1 MELSRETGQ
10 RLSELIHR
18 LCGLVL
24 GHNKGYLI
32 RHRLEPLVRREG
44 LKSFEELLER
54 LQGRSAARL
63 HDAII
68 EAITTKE
75 TSFFRDPA
83 FFQALQRVVLPECI
97 ANLKRRSGQRHRIRI
112 WAAASA
118 TGQECYSVAMLIR
131 DLVAADPAG
140 GLRESDFTILATDIS
155 SEALEVAKAGR
166 YSRGEVGRGLSEA
179 MLARHFCRDG
189 QKWAVAE
196 PIRRLIQFRKFD
208 LLQSPAQLGAFD
220 LILCR
225 NLLIYFDEATRR
237 RVCNAFHSVLHAGG
251 WFAVGAA
258 ESLFGIEDRF
268 ETVKVGRVLLYRR
281 SQANS

>member
-10 RLSELIHR
+10 RLSDLIHR

-24 GHNKGYLI
+24 GHNKSYLI
-32 RHRLEPLVRREG
+32 RHRLEPLVRHEG

-75 TSFFRDPA
+75 TSFFRDQA
-83 FFQALQRVVLPECI
+83 FFQTLQRMVLPECI
-97 ANLKRRSGQRHRIRI
+97 ANLKRRPGQRHRIRI
-112 WAAASA
+112 WAAACA

-131 DLVAADPAG
+131 DLVASDPAG

-155 SEALEVAKAGR
+155 AEALEVAKAGR
-166 YSRGEVGRGLSEA
+166 YSRTEVGRGLSEA

-189 QKWAVAE
+189 QKWVVAE
-196 PIRRLIQFRKFD
+196 SVRRLIQFRRFD
-208 LLQSPAQLGAFD
+208 LLQSPAQFGAFD

-237 RVCNAFHSVLHAGG
+237 RVCNALHGVLHPGG

-268 ETVKVGRVLLYRR
+268 ESLKVGRVLLYRK
-281 SQANS
+281 SQGSA